1 MLLKAF
7 KRGVAIIGVGLS
19 TVRVAPP
26 LVMPRE
32 MALKAASVM
41 LEILRGYR

>member
-1 MLLKAF
+1 MLVKAF
-7 KRGVAIIGVGLS
+7 KRGVAVIGAGLS

-26 LVMPRE
+26 LVIPRE
-32 MALKAASVM
+32 MALKVASVI